1 MFGQTIDLKN
11 NKKDFPFLRFMLKSS
26 NSSFCLDFNDLL
38 LFLKNRNVNSEI
50 IKELTHRGGDAYDSI
65 VKRNNENRVITEN
78 LKKDLEEIEKN
89 KKRD

>member
-11 NKKDFPFLRFMLKSS
+11 NKKDFPFINFMVKQNNARFY
-26 NSSFCLDFNDLL
+26 LDFNDLL

-50 IKELTHRGGDAYDSI
+50 IKELTRRGGEAYDLS
-65 VKRNNENRVITEN
+65 VKRNNENRIITEN